1 MTLAQQITYA
11 ERRARVSSNV
21 TTSSTANDIT
31 IAYINEG
38 VREFCKM
45 AGGIPKVAYLQL
57 SPKFDVQT
65 NWAVRITVTSGAN
78 ALTAQDLV
86 LAATNTA
93 SMGGASYASYLA
105 GQISANTLTS
115 ISVSWDSTEWTF
127 DIYDTLG
134 SATYWEIAEPSGI
147 GYVDAVPMLLNTYG
161 TQSGTYF
168 AGDMPMDLTLET
180 SLPSDCLTV
189 LNCEWNHNRL
199 DKAPFDIF
207 ASPGS
212 LGTPM
217 YYAVKNEVIRLY
229 PCPSSQELFQINYL
243 SAPTDLSTTTDS
255 CPLKDEYHWAPVYYA
270 AAMLAA
276 ENHDWDVHDKNYTM
290 FMSEVNKYKI
300 KNDNQNTAMFPR
312 YNPVSPPKVQ
322 I

>member
-65 NWAVRITVTSGAN
+65 NWAIRLTVTSGAN

-115 ISVSWDSTEWTF
+115 ISVSWDSTEWEF

-134 SATYWEIAEPSGI
+134 SATYWEIGAPDGI
-147 GYVDAVPMLLNTYG
+147 GYVDAVPMLLNKVG

-168 AGDMPMDLTLET
+168 AGDMPYDLTLET
-180 SLPSDCLTV
+180 ALPSDCLSV
-189 LNCEWNHNRL
+189 VNVEWDHNQMTM
-199 DKAPFDIF
+199 APFDVF
-207 ASPGS
+207 ASPQSFGV
-212 LGTPM
+212 PI
-217 YYAVKNEVIRLY
+217 YYAVKHESIRLY
-229 PCPSSQELFQINYL
+229 PCPERQEMFQINYL

-276 ENHDWDVHDKNYTM
+276 ENHDWEVHDKNYGM
-290 FMSEVNKYKI
+290 FMSEVAKSRVKEA
-300 KNDNQNTAMFPR
+300 NQNPSMFPR
-312 YNPVSPPKVQ
+312 YNPVSPPRVE